1 MKKKILLL
9 SVFAIFVFTVIVT
22 TFAIF
27 RGSGS
32 AAGSLHAATWS
43 ISRSQSAS
51 GDSLEVIPEL
61 ASDVYNLTVTSN
73 SEVDVVYT
81 IIVSNLPTGVE
92 VSLDNGTYQTPT
104 SGTVRI
110 SNAQTVIN
118 YNDTVKTKNHTLTF
132 RATSS
137 AQVVSDQEIDVDVE
151 FKQSI

>member
-9 SVFAIFVFTVIVT
+9 SAFTMFVFAIIVT

-27 RGSGS
+27 RGGTSVTGS
-32 AAGSLHAATWS
+32 VRAATWS

-51 GDSLEVIPEL
+51 GDSLSVIPEL
-61 ASDVYNLTVTSN
+61 ASDVYNLTVTSS
-73 SEVDVVYT
+73 SEVDVTYT
-81 IIVSNLPTGVE
+81 IIISNLPVGVE
-92 VSLDNGTYQTPT
+92 VALDNGTYQTPT

-118 YNDTVKTKNHTLTF
+118 YNDAVKTKNHTLTF

-137 AQVVSDQEIDVDVE
+137 AQVISDQEIDVDVE
-151 FKQSI
+151 FKQTL

>member
-1 MKKKILLL
+1 MKKKIQL
-9 SVFAIFVFTVIVT
+9 SLAFIVVVFAIMAT

-32 AAGSLHAATWS
+32 GTGSVRTATWS
-43 ISRSQSAS
+43 ISRSQSSS

-61 ASDVYNLTVTSN
+61 STDVYNLTVTSA

-81 IIVSNLPTGVE
+81 VIISNLPTGVE
-92 VSLDNGTYQTPT
+92 VSLDNGTYQP
-104 SGTVRI
+104 SSNGTVRI

-118 YNDTVKTKNHTLTF
+118 YNDAVKTKNHTLTF

>member
-1 MKKKILLL
+1 MKKKIIL
-9 SVFAIFVFTVIVT
+9 FAFTVMVFTIVAT

-27 RGSGS
+27 RSHGS
-32 AAGSLHAATWS
+32 ATGTIDAATWS

-51 GDSLEVIPEL
+51 GDSLSVIPEL

-92 VSLDNGTYQTPT
+92 VALDDGTYQTPT

-118 YNDTVKTKNHTLTF
+118 YSDTVKTKNHTLTF

-137 AQVVSDQEIDVDVE
+137 AQVVSDQEIDIDVE
-151 FKQSI
+151 FRQTL

>member
-1 MKKKILLL
+1 MKKKIIL
-9 SVFAIFVFTVIVT
+9 FAFTVMVFTIVAT
-22 TFAIF
+22 TFAIY
-27 RGSGS
+27 RGDGS
-32 AAGSLHAATWS
+32 ATGTIDAATWS

-51 GDSLEVIPEL
+51 GDSLSVIPEL

-137 AQVVSDQEIDVDVE
+137 AQVVSDQEIDIDVE
-151 FKQSI
+151 FRQTL

>member
-1 MKKKILLL
+1 MKKKIQL
-9 SVFAIFVFTVIVT
+9 SLVFIVMVFAIIAT

-27 RGSGS
+27 RSHGS
-32 AAGSLHAATWS
+32 ATGTINAATWS

-51 GDSLEVIPEL
+51 GDSLSVIPEL

-137 AQVVSDQEIDVDVE
+137 AQVVSEQEIDVDVE
-151 FKQSI
+151 FKQSL

>member
-32 AAGSLHAATWS
+32 GTGSVRAATWS
-43 ISRSQSAS
+43 ISRSQSSS

-61 ASDVYNLTVTSN
+61 STDVYNLTVTSA

-81 IIVSNLPTGVE
+81 VIISNLPTGVE
-92 VSLDNGTYQTPT
+92 VSLDNGTYQP
-104 SGTVRI
+104 SSNCTVRI

-118 YNDTVKTKNHTLTF
+118 YNDAVKTKNHTLTF

-151 FKQSI
+151 FKQSL